1 MKIKE
6 LKEKNDKELNL
17 ELSKLVKEFKDLK
30 FKKVTGV
37 IENPLK
43 LRTIRKDIARIKTL
57 LHENEIKRIKEQIE
71 KTEQ

>member
-17 ELSKLVKEFKDLK
+17 ELSKLVKEYRDLK

-57 LHENEIKRIKEQIE
+57 LHENEIKRLKEQIE
-71 KTEQ
+71 KME